1 MLIEVIHGPNLNLL
15 GTREPGVYGAAT
27 MDQIN
32 TRLAEEATNLGMEPL
47 RFFQSNSEGEL
58 VTQIQTCYHDRVD
71 GIIINPGAYG
81 HTSIALRDALLTTKI
96 PFVEVH
102 ISNIYA
108 REEFRRKTYLSDIA
122 LGVITGFGANSYV
135 LGLAGLH
142 AVLARAK
149 YFD

>member
-1 MLIEVIHGPNLNLL
+1 
-15 GTREPGVYGAAT
+15 
-27 MDQIN
+27 MDQIDL
-32 TRLAEEATNLGMEPL
+32 RLSEEGKNLEIGSL

-58 VTQIQTCYHDRVD
+58 VTRIQDCYHDRVD
-71 GIIINPGAYG
+71 GILINPGAYG
-81 HTSIALRDALLTTKI
+81 HTSIALRDALLTTRI

-108 REEFRRKTYLSDIA
+108 REEFRHKTYLSDIA
-122 LGVITGFGANSYV
+122 VGVITGFGANSYV